1 MAGIPSAQR
10 KATMDNSL
18 TQLVEEI
25 GGQAL
30 VCETVAHDL
39 NEQSL
44 TGESRLK
51 EKYENEA
58 RDWLLKA
65 TVWREAELL
74 ARKYAD
80 PSDVIEPIVPNPL
93 EAPGNVRA

>member
-1 MAGIPSAQR
+1 MENTLS
-10 KATMDNSL
+10 K
-18 TQLVEEI
+18 LVEEI

-51 EKYENEA
+51 EKYEAEA
-58 RDWLLKA
+58 RDWVLKA
-65 TVWREAELL
+65 SVWREAELL
-74 ARKYAD
+74 ARKFAD
-80 PSDVIEPIVPNPL
+80 PSEDVQPLVPNPL
-93 EAPGNVRA
+93 APPANVQSQSRQNTATM

>member
-1 MAGIPSAQR
+1 MENTLS
-10 KATMDNSL
+10 K
-18 TQLVEEI
+18 LVEEI

-44 TGESRLK
+44 TGESRLS
-51 EKYENEA
+51 EKYQTES

-65 TVWREAELL
+65 KVWREAELL
-74 ARKYAD
+74 ARKFVD
-80 PSDVIEPIVPNPL
+80 PSAVIEPIAPNPL
-93 EAPGNVRA
+93 EAPENVRSPSRHSTAVI